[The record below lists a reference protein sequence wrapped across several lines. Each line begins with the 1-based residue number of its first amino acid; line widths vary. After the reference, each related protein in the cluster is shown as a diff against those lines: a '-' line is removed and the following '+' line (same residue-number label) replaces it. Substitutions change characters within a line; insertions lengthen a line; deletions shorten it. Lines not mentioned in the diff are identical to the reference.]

1 MLKVYT
7 YQGCSTCRNAI
18 KWLKS
23 QGVPHAEFA
32 IRETPPDLTELRAM
46 LKDRGQLRLLFNTS
60 GQDYRA
66 LNLKDKLPAMSEAE
80 ALELLSRN
88 GNLVKRPFAIDAE
101 QKVFL
106 TGFNEAEWSKA
117 LA

>member
-7 YQGCSTCRNAI
+7 YQGCSTCRNAV

-23 QGVPHAEFA
+23 QGIAHAEAA
-32 IRETPPDLTELRAM
+32 IRETPPGLTELRAM
-46 LKDRGQLRLLFNTS
+46 RKARGQLRLLFNTS
-60 GQDYRA
+60 GQDYRT
-66 LNLKDKLPAMSEAE
+66 LNLKDRLPSMSEDE

-106 TGFNEAEWSKA
+106 TGFSEEEWGKA

>member
-18 KWLKS
+18 KWLKA
-23 QGVPHAEFA
+23 QGIAHAEVA
-32 IRETPPDLTELRAM
+32 IRETPPGLNELRAM
-46 LKDRGQLRLLFNTS
+46 LRARGQLRLLFNTS

-66 LNLKDKLPAMSEAE
+66 LSLKDKLPAMSEAE
-80 ALELLSRN
+80 ALELLSRS
-88 GNLVKRPFAIDAE
+88 GSLVKRPFVIDAE

-106 TGFNEAEWSKA
+106 TGFNEAEWGKA